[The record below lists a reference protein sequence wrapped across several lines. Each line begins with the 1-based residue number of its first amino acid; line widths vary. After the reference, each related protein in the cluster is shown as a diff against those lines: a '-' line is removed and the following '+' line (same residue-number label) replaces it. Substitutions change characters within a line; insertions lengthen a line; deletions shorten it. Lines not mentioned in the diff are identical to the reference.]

1 MDSFEHI
8 NLVPQPRNLKISLF
22 PHQLASIYNMETLER
37 EKRIV
42 RENYYQETSIGIN
55 ADITGFGKTLSM
67 VGLLARDRMEWSLDE
82 PYVFENI
89 YSEAAGRMKKHTIKR
104 MDKLPATLVVVN
116 QSILHQ
122 WMGEL
127 KQTDLKTFAVTTKK
141 EVEKVVPEELDVV
154 VVTSSMYNKL
164 VGIHPNKAWKR
175 FIVDEPGHM
184 RIAGMKEIHAGFIW
198 LVTATPNAI
207 TTKHR
212 NCRDNFIKN
221 ILGNNTWCMLQEQ
234 FSDIIIKNE
243 ISFIEASFRMP
254 PTHHH
259 YHYCYNPM
267 YNVVKDF
274 VSPGVNN
281 MIEAG
286 NIEGAI
292 TLLGGEKTSNIVEL
306 VNRKKMEEL
315 EEIESKIRIYTIR
328 GDQERVRE
336 WEDKKLH
343 INNQIQE
350 LEKRFQDVLQSQCNI
365 CLDNLVEPI
374 LEPNCQTVF
383 CGRCLFSWLKR
394 DKRCPICRHDIE
406 PNGLV
411 YIKTG
416 NEEEKQEIHCNIQH
430 ENRCTKQEKI
440 VEIIKNN
447 KGGKFLIFS
456 SFDNTFFPI
465 CSTLTENNISYA
477 IIKGNIHNRIN
488 KLEAFK
494 RGDISVIFLNSNFD
508 GSGINLQ
515 EATDIILYHIMTE
528 NTEKQILG
536 RANRIGR
543 QYPLNVHHLQIQN

>member
-175 FIVDEPGHM
+175 FIFDEPGHM

-259 YHYCYNPM
+259 YHY
-267 YNVVKDF
+267 
-274 VSPGVNN
+274 
-281 MIEAG
+281 
-286 NIEGAI
+286 
-292 TLLGGEKTSNIVEL
+292 
-306 VNRKKMEEL
+306 R
-315 EEIESKIRIYTIR
+315 
-328 GDQERVRE
+328 
-336 WEDKKLH
+336 
-343 INNQIQE
+343 
-350 LEKRFQDVLQSQCNI
+350 
-365 CLDNLVEPI
+365 
-374 LEPNCQTVF
+374 
-383 CGRCLFSWLKR
+383 
-394 DKRCPICRHDIE
+394 
-406 PNGLV
+406 
-411 YIKTG
+411 
-416 NEEEKQEIHCNIQH
+416 
-430 ENRCTKQEKI
+430 
-440 VEIIKNN
+440 
-447 KGGKFLIFS
+447 
-456 SFDNTFFPI
+456 
-465 CSTLTENNISYA
+465 
-477 IIKGNIHNRIN
+477 
-488 KLEAFK
+488 
-494 RGDISVIFLNSNFD
+494 
-508 GSGINLQ
+508 
-515 EATDIILYHIMTE
+515 
-528 NTEKQILG
+528 
-536 RANRIGR
+536 
-543 QYPLNVHHLQIQN
+543 YPLFTL